1 MRIKPFY
8 LLLCSLFLIISI
20 IFSSCMM
27 PSRRKIPEFRV
38 VITNPL
44 PVARINLPIA
54 MKVED
59 IRKVAPDFTFKAF
72 LVSPLEGGRDLPSQ
86 AEDTDGDGKLD
97 TLVFLIDLEPE
108 ARREVAVR
116 SEPKAPMRLTL
127 GYEKR
132 TFGGV
137 FPELEGMAWESEK
150 TVYLMRIDFRSTIL
164 FAPKSREGLVL
175 KDYLGALLSN
185 GEAKVKL
192 NWIKCGGFGIWNGQK
207 VHEPFNPASSPE
219 DSVRTFTRVIS
230 DGAVRSS
237 VQIVYDNW
245 LVGGKRI
252 RVSSTLSISAG
263 RYYTLNA
270 LKIDGG
276 NGLKIA
282 ALIPKMGT
290 VVRDKADGLL
300 MAWDEESRTGAAVIF
315 PAEAFVEF
323 LDSPSIIPRDGSEN
337 VAVVLAPDVNGDLS
351 YYLIGREGLNSFDE
365 FESTVKLMAKSIASP
380 PEVKIIPKPRRKRRR
395 R

>member
-1 MRIKPFY
+1 MRIKSFY
-8 LLLCSLFLIISI
+8 FFLCLFSFITSI

-27 PSRRKIPEFRV
+27 PPRRKIPEFRV

-54 MKVED
+54 MRVED
-59 IRKVAPDFTFKAF
+59 IKKVAPDFTFKAF

-86 AEDTDGDGKLD
+86 AEDTNGDGKLD

-116 SEPKAPMRLTL
+116 YEPKAPMRLTL

-132 TFGGV
+132 TFAGI

-150 TVYLMRIDFRSTIL
+150 TVYLMRADFRSTIL
-164 FAPKSREGLVL
+164 FAPKSKEGLVL
-175 KDYLGALLSN
+175 KDYLGAFLSN
-185 GEAKVKL
+185 GETKVKL
-192 NWIKCGGFGIWNGQK
+192 NWIRCGGFGIWDGQRIR
-207 VHEPFNPASSPE
+207 EPFNPANSPE
-219 DSVRTFTRVIS
+219 DSVRTLTRVIS

-245 LVGGKRI
+245 LVGEKRI
-252 RVSSTLSISAG
+252 RVSSTLSISAS

-270 LKIDGG
+270 LKIEGG

-282 ALIPKMGT
+282 ALIPKGGT

-300 MAWDEESRTGAAVIF
+300 MAWDEESRTGSAVIF
-315 PAEAFVEF
+315 PTEAFVKF
-323 LDSPSIIPRDGSEN
+323 LDSPPIIPRDESEN
-337 VAVVLAPDVNGDLS
+337 IAVVLAPNVNGELS
-351 YYLIGREGLNSFDE
+351 YYLIGREGLNSFEE
-365 FESTVKLMAKSIASP
+365 FESTVKLIAKSIASP
-380 PEVKIIPKPRRKRRR
+380 PEVKITPKPQRRR
-395 R
+395 RR